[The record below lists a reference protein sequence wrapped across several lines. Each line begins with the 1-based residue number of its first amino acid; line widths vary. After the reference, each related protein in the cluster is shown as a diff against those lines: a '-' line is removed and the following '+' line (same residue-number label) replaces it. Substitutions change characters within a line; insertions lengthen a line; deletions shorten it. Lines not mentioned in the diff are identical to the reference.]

1 MGGALSPPDRT
12 DPSRESAK
20 HMKLL
25 LSTVFSLIVLA
36 ATTGSLTAQSAN
48 VKGTGC
54 PGAPYP
60 TVTAAKIAKPV
71 TFSFPASMPAT
82 VVPFFV
88 LGWSSGNTQF
98 WNKPL
103 TCVNKCGFYPAPF
116 FITSF
121 APGTKSFT
129 VNVPNDRSLFQTCY
143 SFQTA
148 GADVT
153 KGCVNLHGAVS
164 FCIGL

>member
-1 MGGALSPPDRT
+1 
-12 DPSRESAK
+12 
-20 HMKLL
+20 MKTLL
-25 LSTVFSLIVLA
+25 TTVFSLITLA
-36 ATTGSLTAQSAN
+36 STAGTLTAQSSK

-60 TVTAAKIAKPV
+60 TVTAARIAKPV
-71 TFSFPASMPAT
+71 TFSFPVSMPAT
-82 VVPFFV
+82 EVPFFV
-88 LGWSSGNTQF
+88 LGWSSGNTTF

-103 TCVNKCGFYPAPF
+103 TCVDKCGFYPAPF

-121 APGTKSFT
+121 APGTKGFT
-129 VNVPNDRSLFQTCY
+129 ITVPNDRTLFQRCF

-148 GADVT
+148 GADIG

-164 FCIGL
+164 FCIGR